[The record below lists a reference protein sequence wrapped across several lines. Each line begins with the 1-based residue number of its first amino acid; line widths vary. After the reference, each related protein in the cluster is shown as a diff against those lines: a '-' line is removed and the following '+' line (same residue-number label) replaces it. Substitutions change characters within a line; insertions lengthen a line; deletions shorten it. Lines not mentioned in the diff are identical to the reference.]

1 MSGSLGKSG
10 NRACREAFTS
20 TLLEL
25 AKKERRIVALT
36 SDARG
41 SVSLGTFAS
50 ELPAQFV
57 EVGIAEQD
65 EVGIA
70 AGLATCGKIPFVCA
84 PACFLTARSLEQVKV
99 DVAYTGT
106 NVKIVG
112 VSGGVSY
119 GALGTSHHSLHD
131 IAALRT
137 FHRMRI
143 LLPCDARQTAA
154 MTEYLASSPGPAYM
168 RMGRGP
174 VPEVYGEGAIPFIP
188 GVANKLAEGGDLT
201 IIAAGETVWHALN
214 ASETLRKRGI
224 GARVVDMHTL
234 KPLDEEAIRA
244 AALETGLIITV
255 EEHSIYGG
263 LGAAV
268 AQTVVSSTPVP
279 VRILGIPD
287 EDAVPGNSTEV
298 FRHYGL
304 DSAGIVAAAEA
315 ALKQK
320 RS

>member
-1 MSGSLGKSG
+1 MSSPIASPGS
-10 NRACREAFTS
+10 RACREAFTS
-20 TLLEL
+20 TLLDL
-25 AKKERRIVALT
+25 AKSDRSIVALT

-41 SVSLGTFAS
+41 SVSLGAFAS
-50 ELPAQFV
+50 ELPSQFV

-70 AGLATCGKIPFVCA
+70 AGLATCGKTAFVCA
-84 PACFLTARSLEQVKV
+84 PACFLTARSLEQIKV

-137 FHRMRI
+137 FHRMRV

-174 VPEVYGEGAIPFIP
+174 VPEVYTENNRAFIP
-188 GVANKLAEGGDLT
+188 GKANTLAVGGDLT

-224 GARVVDMHTL
+224 GARVLDMHTL
-234 KPLDEEAIRA
+234 KPLDEEAIKA
-244 AALETGLIITV
+244 AALETGLIVTV

-268 AQTVVSSTPVP
+268 AQTVVASTPVP

-287 EDAVPGNSTEV
+287 EDAVPGSSAEV

-304 DSAGIVAAAEA
+304 DSVGIVAAVEA